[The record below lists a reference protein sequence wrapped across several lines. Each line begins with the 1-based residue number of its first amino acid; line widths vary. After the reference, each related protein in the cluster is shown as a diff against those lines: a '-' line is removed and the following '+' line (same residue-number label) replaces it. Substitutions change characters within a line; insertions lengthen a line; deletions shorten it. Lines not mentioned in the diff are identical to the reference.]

1 MTKRVKKGH
10 RAGFVALIGRPN
22 VGKST
27 LTNKLLGQ
35 KVSIVTPKP
44 QTTRTRI
51 QGILTLP
58 EAQIIL
64 VDTPG
69 MGGGQGALKT
79 AMQRVAGDAA
89 ADSDVALVVVE
100 VRGETPQITDA
111 DKAVLKEARKS
122 RGSIVVAINK
132 IDQIKRK
139 DTLLPWLA
147 ALAQELGDVQIVPIS
162 ARTGDGL
169 DVLVTELIK
178 LLPESPQLF
187 PPDVVT
193 DQAERVLAA
202 ELVREQL
209 LMRMRDEVPHSAAV
223 VIEQFED
230 ERDAKGQG
238 MCRLEGRIY
247 VERESQKGI
256 VVGKGGH
263 QIKEVST
270 AARKA
275 IEEMLG
281 CKVFLR
287 LTVHVDP
294 DWTSTDRA
302 VQRRMS
308 DQGL

>member
-1 MTKRVKKGH
+1 MKRVKKDY

-27 LTNKLLGQ
+27 LTNRLLGQ

-58 EAQIIL
+58 QAQIIL

-69 MGGGQGALKT
+69 LGGGQGALKT

-89 ADSDVALVVVE
+89 ADSDIALVMVE
-100 VRGETPQITDA
+100 VRGDTPQITDA
-111 DKAVLKEARKS
+111 DKLVLTEAKKS
-122 RGSIVVAINK
+122 KGSIVVAINK
-132 IDQIKRK
+132 VDQIKVK
-139 DTLLPWLA
+139 GALLPWIA
-147 ALAQELGDVQIVPIS
+147 ALSEEYGGVPIVPIS
-162 ARTGDGL
+162 AKTGDGL
-169 DVLVTELIK
+169 DVLVDELVK
-178 LLPESPQLF
+178 LLPLSPQLF
-187 PPDVVT
+187 PPDEVT

-209 LMRMRDEVPHSAAV
+209 LLRTREEVPHSAAV

-230 ERDAKGQG
+230 ERDAKGEG

-247 VERESQKGI
+247 VERESQKAI
-256 VVGKGGH
+256 VVGKGGA
-263 QIKEVST
+263 QIKEIST

-294 DWTSTDRA
+294 DWTSNARA

-308 DQGL
+308 DTGL

>member
-27 LTNKLLGQ
+27 LVNKLLGQ
-35 KVSIVTPKP
+35 KVTIVTPKP

-69 MGGGQGALKT
+69 MGGGEGALKT

-89 ADSDVALVVVE
+89 ADSDVALVIVE
-100 VRGETPQITDA
+100 VRGDTPKITDA
-111 DKAVLKEARKS
+111 DQAVLKEARKS

-139 DTLLPWLA
+139 DALLPWLA
-147 ALAQELGDVQIVPIS
+147 ALSAELGDVQIVPIS

-169 DVLVTELIK
+169 DVLIAELTK

-209 LMRMRDEVPHSAAV
+209 LLRMREEVPHSAAV

-238 MCRLEGRIY
+238 LCRLEGRIY

-294 DWTSTDRA
+294 EWTSTDRA